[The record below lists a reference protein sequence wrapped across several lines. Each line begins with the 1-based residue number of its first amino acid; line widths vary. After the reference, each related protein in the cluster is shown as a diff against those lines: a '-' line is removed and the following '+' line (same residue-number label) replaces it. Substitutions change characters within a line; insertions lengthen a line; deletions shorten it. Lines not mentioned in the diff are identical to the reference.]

1 MRFFKTSFN
10 LSFMISLRIN
20 GKNLLVIGNFI
31 TNTLTLLIALYFF
44 RDFKISKLEW
54 VTLFGFIGLWLFI
67 RHWSMIFHYELS
79 ENFNDR
85 LLYHLKT
92 YSVYIILVSVFHS
105 VFDIPITNKKQ
116 LFALVVGY
124 PIAGFTFRHF
134 LYRARNKFSNL
145 TIGVKRVVLVA
156 GVGNVA
162 KSVEDQFISRYFSRY
177 VVKGYIDCNSK
188 DEMAIQKSKVVGHID
203 NIKDYLRDNEV
214 DEIVI
219 ALHPRHTKKI
229 QKILASADYH
239 GVRVKYL
246 LDYEKIFGSNY
257 KIQRFGQFNA
267 LNIRQL
273 PMDSTF
279 SKVVKNVFDKVFATI
294 ALSLLAPVF
303 LGVAILIKMDSPGP
317 IIYSPIR
324 IGKGCRAFRVY
335 KFRSMRESDAASGG
349 KLSTQK
355 NDPRITKLGK
365 FLRKYSIDELPQLL
379 NVLKGDMSIV
389 GPRPHRK
396 FLNQQFQE
404 SVYKYMVRHYVKPG
418 ITGWAQVNGWRGP
431 TDTEEQKQQRTSHDL
446 WYIENWSIWLDFK
459 IIFLTVF
466 GKKTH
471 KSAF

>member
-1 MRFFKTSFN
+1 
-10 LSFMISLRIN
+10 MISLRIN
-20 GKNLLVIGNFI
+20 GKNLLVIGNVL
-31 TNTLTLLIALYFF
+31 TNILTLLIALYFF

-54 VTLFGFIGLWLFI
+54 LSLFGFISLWLFI
-67 RHWSMIFHYELS
+67 RQWSHLFNYELS
-79 ENFNDR
+79 ERFNDR
-85 LLYHLKT
+85 ALYHFKT
-92 YSVYIILVSVFHS
+92 YSIYIILVSLFHAL
-105 VFDIPITNKKQ
+105 FDIPITNKKQ
-116 LFALVVGY
+116 LFAIIIGY

-134 LYRARNKFSNL
+134 LYRARNKFANL
-145 TIGVKRVVLVA
+145 TIGTKRVVLVA
-156 GVGNVA
+156 GIGAVA
-162 KSVEDQFISRYFSRY
+162 KSVEDQFFSRRFSRY
-177 VVKGYIDCNSK
+177 KIKGYIDCHSNE
-188 DEMAIQKSKVVGHID
+188 DVVI
-203 NIKDYLRDNEV
+203 NKNNVVSNIATIKDYLRDNEV

-219 ALHPRHTKKI
+219 ALPPSQTKKI

-246 LDYEKIFGSNY
+246 LDYEKLFGANY

-273 PMDSTF
+273 PMDSVM
-279 SKVVKNVFDKVFATI
+279 SKVLKNVFDKVFAAC
-294 ALSLLAPVF
+294 ALSFLAPVF
-303 LGVAILIKMDSPGP
+303 ITVAILIKMDSPGP
-317 IIYSPIR
+317 IIYSPVR
-324 IGKGCRAFRVY
+324 IGKGCRGFRVY

-349 KLSTQK
+349 QLSTQK

-446 WYIENWSIWLDFK
+446 WYIENWSMWLDIK
-459 IIFLTVF
+459 IIYLTVF